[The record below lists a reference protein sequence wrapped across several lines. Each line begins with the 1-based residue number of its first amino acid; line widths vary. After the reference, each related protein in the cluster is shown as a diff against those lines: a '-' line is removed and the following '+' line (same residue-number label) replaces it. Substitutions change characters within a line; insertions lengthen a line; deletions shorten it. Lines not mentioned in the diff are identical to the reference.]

1 MSYGYDKRIRYSEC
15 DGVGVLRYDALV
27 DIFQD
32 CTTFQSEDIGL
43 GLTKLLGMDLGWML
57 SYWQIDIDKLPS
69 LGDNVY
75 IGTVPYGLKGCIGSR
90 NFYMKSG
97 DDMIIKSN
105 SIWVLM
111 NLQKQMPEKIPDE
124 MYECYDIEEKLD
136 MEYLPR
142 KIKIPELSITHTS
155 RFTVEKFFLDSN
167 GHMNNAWF
175 VRLAQVA
182 FPEIPKDRHLS
193 RICVEYKKQARLH
206 DVIILDTYEAEDG
219 FYIDMKG
226 DSNISYA
233 ICCCKY

>member
-90 NFYMKSG
+90 NFY
-97 DDMIIKSN
+97 
-105 SIWVLM
+105 
-111 NLQKQMPEKIPDE
+111 E
-124 MYECYDIEEKLD
+124 
-136 MEYLPR
+136 
-142 KIKIPELSITHTS
+142 
-155 RFTVEKFFLDSN
+155 
-167 GHMNNAWF
+167 
-175 VRLAQVA
+175 VR
-182 FPEIPKDRHLS
+182 R
-193 RICVEYKKQARLH
+193 
-206 DVIILDTYEAEDG
+206 
-219 FYIDMKG
+219 
-226 DSNISYA
+226 
-233 ICCCKY
+233 